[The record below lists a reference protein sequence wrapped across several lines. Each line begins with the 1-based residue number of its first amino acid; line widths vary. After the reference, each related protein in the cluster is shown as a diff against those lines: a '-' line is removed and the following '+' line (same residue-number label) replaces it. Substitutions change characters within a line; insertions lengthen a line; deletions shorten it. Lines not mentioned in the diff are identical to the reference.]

1 VLLAGGLSK
10 IEAHKS
16 GEGLHIRIVAL
27 NARFTHSSLAVFHVR
42 NELERHCPSVTVEVC
57 QWTIN
62 DSYYETLLR
71 LSAGSPDYIFFS
83 AAIWNSDR
91 IEQLIHDLKICRPDC
106 GFVVGGPQALVIRE
120 NPLLSHCTVVS
131 GEMEAVG
138 ASFYR
143 DLENRRLAPYY
154 EGRFLQGGSAQKS
167 LLVSPYREAD
177 FSTHLHNRC
186 IYYESSRGCPFSC
199 SYCLSSADHG
209 VVHKELA
216 LVKRELAQ
224 ILDHQPATL
233 RFVDRTFN
241 DRPER
246 ALAIWQFLLERPG
259 DTLFHFEIS
268 PVNFTEEM
276 FAFLQTVPAGRFQF
290 EIGVQSTHPPT
301 LKAVRRSTVSQ
312 VVLHTI
318 KRLAQI
324 GSIHLHADLILGLP
338 FETKESFAHSF
349 ADLFATGAH
358 YLQMG
363 LLKLLPGTALSR
375 DAALWQFVSCSRPP
389 YAVMAN
395 QWLDHATLRELY
407 WLCECVEKFVNNR
420 YFPSFWEYLRRKGE
434 DVFSFFQELAYC
446 CQQENFFALA
456 ATQELMGRLLYQQV
470 VKRGDSRLLLEILRY
485 DWLRCG
491 HRFLPSFLQV
501 ERTDEQPQAIKT
513 QVHRHGMVEG
523 GAESFACSDQG
534 RTKRLFRQGLF
545 LRFSRECL
553 VELGLRCSGQS
564 AVLVFLPE
572 REHTIHRLQKIVV
585 LEGIPAVAVR
595 TGGQGE
601 DLG

>member
-1 VLLAGGLSK
+1 L
-10 IEAHKS
+10 
-16 GEGLHIRIVAL
+16 
-27 NARFTHSSLAVFHVR
+27 
-42 NELERHCPSVTVEVC
+42 
-57 QWTIN
+57 TIN

-71 LSAGSPDYIFFS
+71 LSAGSPDFVFFS

-91 IEQLIHDLKICRPDC
+91 VEQLIHDLKSCRPDC
-106 GFVVGGPQALVIRE
+106 GVVVGGPQALVIRE

-131 GEMEAVG
+131 GDMEAVG
-138 ASFYR
+138 ATFYR
-143 DLENRRLAPYY
+143 DLEKRSLAPSYG
-154 EGRFLQGGSAQKS
+154 GRFLQGGGTQKN
-167 LLVSPYREAD
+167 LLVSPYREDD
-177 FSTHLHNRC
+177 FSAHLYNRC

-199 SYCLSSADHG
+199 SYCLSSADLG
-209 VVHKELA
+209 VVHKELT
-216 LVKRELAQ
+216 LVKRELAH

-259 DTLFHFEIS
+259 DTLFHFEIN
-268 PVNFTEEM
+268 PVNFTEEI

-312 VVLHTI
+312 EALGTI
-318 KRLAQI
+318 KRLARI

-349 ADLFATGAH
+349 ADLFTTGAH

-375 DAALWQFVSCSRPP
+375 DAASWQFVSCSRPP
-389 YAVMAN
+389 YAVVAN
-395 QWLDHATLRELY
+395 QWLDHTTLQELY

-420 YFPSFWEYLRRKGE
+420 YFPSLWDYLRRKGE
-434 DVFSFFQELAYC
+434 DIFCFFQELARV
-446 CQQENFFALA
+446 CQQENFFAMA
-456 ATQELMGRLLYQQV
+456 ATQELMGSLLCQHLA
-470 VKRGDSRLLLEILRY
+470 KRGDKCLLLELLRY

-501 ERTDEQPQAIKT
+501 ERTEDQPQAVKT
-513 QVHRHGMVEG
+513 QAYQRLMVEG
-523 GAESFACSDQG
+523 NAGPLFCNDQESAKQ
-534 RTKRLFRQGLF
+534 LFRKGFF
-545 LRFSRECL
+545 LRFSGVCL
-553 VELGLRCSGQS
+553 AELGLRADGQS
-564 AVLVFLPE
+564 AALVFLPE
-572 REHTIHRLQKIVV
+572 REHTIHRLQKVV
-585 LEGIPAVAVR
+585 ILEGAPAVVVR
-595 TGGQGE
+595 ADG
-601 DLG
+601 